1 LLAVVSCR
9 DFSSAWPRI
18 ACPAKGYRTRYNR
31 PLWVPDLMMAEM
43 SVALSRFRFDSGTTM
58 KSIFD
63 RSLPV
68 AGLLFLFGWTAI
80 LPLTAAERR
89 GGRVTQVVRNVSLL
103 APHIA
108 DRPAHLND
116 DVTDGSAV
124 HTGADSRAE
133 LTFADLTITRVG
145 ANSIFSF
152 DQDGRNVSVESGAI
166 LLRVPKGSG
175 GAGIRSSVLTV
186 GITGTTVM
194 FESRPRNYSKLIV
207 LQGSS
212 QAWLTKHPGKK
223 IMVHA
228 GQMLI
233 VKPGAAQLTEPVD
246 IDESLVLRTA
256 ILITEFPPLPS
267 LDLMRRVA
275 ENQKKSG
282 GPLFNPLIDPTGM
295 DARDVNASTRS
306 QPNPHRTPGN
316 GQRKP

>member
-1 LLAVVSCR
+1 MIS
-9 DFSSAWPRI
+9 
-18 ACPAKGYRTRYNR
+18 
-31 PLWVPDLMMAEM
+31 EM
-43 SVALSRFRFDSGTTM
+43 SLALSRFRFDSETTM

-63 RSLPV
+63 RSLPRAV
-68 AGLLFLFGWTAI
+68 LVLLFGWGAI
-80 LPLTAAERR
+80 LPLTAAERT
-89 GGRVTQVVRNVSLL
+89 GGRLTQVVRNVSLFS
-103 APHIA
+103 PHVA
-108 DRPAHLND
+108 ARPARLND

-124 HTGADSRAE
+124 RTGADSRAE
-133 LTFADLTITRVG
+133 LTFPDLTITRVG

-152 DQDGRNVSVESGAI
+152 DQNGRNVNVESGAI

-175 GAGIRSSVLTV
+175 GARIRSSALTV
-186 GITGTTVM
+186 GIMGTTVM
-194 FESRPRNYSKLIV
+194 FESQPRNYSKLIV
-207 LQGSS
+207 LEGSG

-223 IMVHA
+223 ITVRA

-233 VKPGAAQLTEPVD
+233 VKPGAAQLPEPVD

-267 LDLMRRVA
+267 LNLMRSVA

-295 DARDVNASTRS
+295 GARDVNASAHS
-306 QPNPHRTPGN
+306 QPNPQRTPGN

>member
-1 LLAVVSCR
+1 MYERRIPVVFVEIDGFFDVEKAV
-9 DFSSAWPRI
+9 
-18 ACPAKGYRTRYNR
+18 T
-31 PLWVPDLMMAEM
+31 
-43 SVALSRFRFDSGTTM
+43 LSRCRLDSETAM

-63 RSLPV
+63 RSLSR
-68 AGLLFLFGWTAI
+68 AGLVLLFSSGAI
-80 LPLTAAERR
+80 LLLTAAERK
-89 GGRVTQVVRNVSLL
+89 GARVTQVVRNVSLL
-103 APHIA
+103 APHVA
-108 DRPAHLND
+108 ARPARLND

-175 GAGIRSSVLTV
+175 GARIRSSALTV

-207 LQGSS
+207 LEGSG

-223 IMVHA
+223 IAVRA
-228 GQMLI
+228 GQMLL
-233 VKPGAAQLTEPVD
+233 VKQGAAHLPELVD

-267 LDLMRRVA
+267 LDLMRSVA

-282 GPLFNPLIDPTGM
+282 GPLLNPLIDPTGM
-295 DARDVNASTRS
+295 GARDVNASTHS
-306 QPNPHRTPGN
+306 PPNPQRTPGN

>member
-1 LLAVVSCR
+1 
-9 DFSSAWPRI
+9 
-18 ACPAKGYRTRYNR
+18 
-31 PLWVPDLMMAEM
+31 MAEM
-43 SVALSRFRFDSGTTM
+43 SVALSRFRFDSGITM

-152 DQDGRNVSVESGAI
+152 DQGARNVNVESGAI
-166 LLRVPKGSG
+166 LLHIPKDSG
-175 GAGIRSSVLTV
+175 GARIRSSTLTV
-186 GITGTTVM
+186 GMTGTTVM
-194 FESRPRNYSKLIV
+194 FESHPRSYSKLIV
-207 LQGSS
+207 LEGIS

-223 IMVHA
+223 ITVHA
-228 GQMLI
+228 GQML
-233 VKPGAAQLTEPVD
+233 VAKPGATHLPDPVD
-246 IDESLVLRTA
+246 IDENLVLRTA
-256 ILITEFPPLPS
+256 TLITEFSPLPS
-267 LDLMRRVA
+267 LGL
-275 ENQKKSG
+275 
-282 GPLFNPLIDPTGM
+282 
-295 DARDVNASTRS
+295 
-306 QPNPHRTPGN
+306 
-316 GQRKP
+316 

>member
-1 LLAVVSCR
+1 
-9 DFSSAWPRI
+9 
-18 ACPAKGYRTRYNR
+18 
-31 PLWVPDLMMAEM
+31 MMSEM
-43 SVALSRFRFDSGTTM
+43 SMALSRFCLDSETTM
-58 KSIFD
+58 KSIFN
-63 RSLPV
+63 RSLPR
-68 AGLLFLFGWTAI
+68 AGLLLLFSSGAI
-80 LPLTAAERR
+80 LPLTAVERKEA
-89 GGRVTQVVRNVSLL
+89 RVTQVVRDVRLL
-103 APHIA
+103 APHVA
-108 DRPAHLND
+108 RPARLND
-116 DVTDGSAV
+116 DVADGSAV

-133 LTFADLTITRVG
+133 LTSADLTITRVG

-166 LLRVPKGSG
+166 LLRVPKSSG
-175 GAGIRSSVLTV
+175 GARVRSSALTV

-207 LQGSS
+207 LEGSG

-223 IMVHA
+223 IAVHA

-233 VKPGAAQLTEPVD
+233 VKPGAEHLPGPVD

-267 LDLMRRVA
+267 LDLMRSVA

-295 DARDVNASTRS
+295 GARDVNASTRS
-306 QPNPHRTPGN
+306 QPSPQRTPGN

>member
-1 LLAVVSCR
+1 
-9 DFSSAWPRI
+9 
-18 ACPAKGYRTRYNR
+18 
-31 PLWVPDLMMAEM
+31 
-43 SVALSRFRFDSGTTM
+43 VALSHFRFDAETTM

-63 RSLPV
+63 RSLSR
-68 AGLLFLFGWTAI
+68 AGLVLIFSSGAI
-80 LPLTAAERR
+80 LLLTAAERK

-103 APHIA
+103 APHVA
-108 DRPAHLND
+108 ARPARLND

-175 GAGIRSSVLTV
+175 GARIRSSALTV

-207 LQGSS
+207 LEGSS

-223 IMVHA
+223 IAVRA

-233 VKPGAAQLTEPVD
+233 VRPGAEHLPEPVD

-267 LDLMRRVA
+267 LDLMRSVA
-275 ENQKKSG
+275 ENQEKSG
-282 GPLFNPLIDPTGM
+282 GPLLNPLIDPTGM
-295 DARDVNASTRS
+295 GARDVNASTHS
-306 QPNPHRTPGN
+306 PPNPQRTPGN

>member
-1 LLAVVSCR
+1 
-9 DFSSAWPRI
+9 
-18 ACPAKGYRTRYNR
+18 
-31 PLWVPDLMMAEM
+31 
-43 SVALSRFRFDSGTTM
+43 M
-58 KSIFD
+58 KSIFNH
-63 RSLPV
+63 SLPR
-68 AGLLFLFGWTAI
+68 AGLLLLFSSGVI
-80 LPLTAAERR
+80 LLLTAAERKEA
-89 GGRVTQVVRNVSLL
+89 RVTHVVRDVRLL
-103 APHIA
+103 APHVA
-108 DRPAHLND
+108 ARPARLND
-116 DVTDGSAV
+116 DVANGSAV

-133 LTFADLTITRVG
+133 LTFADLTLTRVG

-175 GAGIRSSVLTV
+175 GARIRSSALTV

-207 LQGSS
+207 LEGSG

-223 IMVHA
+223 IAVHA

-233 VKPGAAQLTEPVD
+233 VRPGTEHLPGPVD
-246 IDESLVLRTA
+246 IDENLILRTA

-267 LDLMRRVA
+267 LDLMRSVA

-295 DARDVNASTRS
+295 GARDVNASTRS

>member
-1 LLAVVSCR
+1 
-9 DFSSAWPRI
+9 
-18 ACPAKGYRTRYNR
+18 
-31 PLWVPDLMMAEM
+31 M
-43 SVALSRFRFDSGTTM
+43 ALSRFRFDAETTM
-58 KSIFD
+58 KPIFD
-63 RSLPV
+63 RSLSR
-68 AGLLFLFGWTAI
+68 AGLVLIFSSGAI
-80 LPLTAAERR
+80 LLLTAAERK

-103 APHIA
+103 APHVA
-108 DRPAHLND
+108 ARPALLND
-116 DVTDGSAV
+116 DVTDGSAF
-124 HTGADSRAE
+124 HTGTDSRAE

-152 DQDGRNVSVESGAI
+152 DQDGRHVSVESGAI

-175 GAGIRSSVLTV
+175 GARIRSSALTV

-207 LQGSS
+207 LEGSG

-223 IMVHA
+223 IAVHA

-233 VKPGAAQLTEPVD
+233 VRPGTEHLPEPVD
-246 IDESLVLRTA
+246 IDENLILRTA

-267 LDLMRRVA
+267 LDLMRSVA

-295 DARDVNASTRS
+295 GARDVNASTRS
-306 QPNPHRTPGN
+306 QPNPQRTPGN
-316 GQRKP
+316 GERKP

>member
-1 LLAVVSCR
+1 MSSRRPYR
-9 DFSSAWPRI
+9 D
-18 ACPAKGYRTRYNR
+18 
-31 PLWVPDLMMAEM
+31 MMPEM
-43 SVALSRFRFDSGTTM
+43 SVALSRFRLDSETTV

-63 RSLPV
+63 RSLPR
-68 AGLLFLFGWTAI
+68 AGLVLLFSSGAI
-80 LPLTAAERR
+80 LLLTAAERKV
-89 GGRVTQVVRNVSLL
+89 GRVTQVVRNVTLL
-103 APHIA
+103 APHGA
-108 DRPAHLND
+108 ARPARLND
-116 DVTDGSAV
+116 DVADGSAV
-124 HTGADSRAE
+124 HTGAESRAE

-152 DQDGRNVSVESGAI
+152 DQNGRNVSVESGAI

-175 GAGIRSSVLTV
+175 GARIRSSALTV

-207 LQGSS
+207 LEGSG

-223 IMVHA
+223 IAVRA

-233 VKPGAAQLTEPVD
+233 VKPGAEHLPEPVD

-256 ILITEFPPLPS
+256 TLITEFPPLPS
-267 LDLMRRVA
+267 LALMRSVA

-282 GPLFNPLIDPTGM
+282 GPLINPLIDPTGM

>member
-1 LLAVVSCR
+1 
-9 DFSSAWPRI
+9 
-18 ACPAKGYRTRYNR
+18 
-31 PLWVPDLMMAEM
+31 M
-43 SVALSRFRFDSGTTM
+43 SVALSRFRLDSETTM

-63 RSLPV
+63 RSLPR
-68 AGLLFLFGWTAI
+68 AGLVLLFSSGAI
-80 LPLTAAERR
+80 LLLTAAERKV
-89 GGRVTQVVRNVSLL
+89 GRVTQVVRNVSLL
-103 APHIA
+103 APHVA
-108 DRPAHLND
+108 ARPARLND
-116 DVTDGSAV
+116 DVADGSAV

-152 DQDGRNVSVESGAI
+152 EQDGRNVSIESGAI

-175 GAGIRSSVLTV
+175 GARIHSSALTV

-207 LQGSS
+207 LEGSS

-223 IMVHA
+223 IAVRA

-233 VKPGAAQLTEPVD
+233 VKPGVEHLPEPVD
-246 IDESLVLRTA
+246 IDENLILRTA

-267 LDLMRRVA
+267 LNLMRSVA
-275 ENQKKSG
+275 EKQKKSG

-295 DARDVNASTRS
+295 GARDVNASTRS
-306 QPNPHRTPGN
+306 QPNPNRTPGN
-316 GQRKP
+316 GQSKP

>member
-1 LLAVVSCR
+1 
-9 DFSSAWPRI
+9 
-18 ACPAKGYRTRYNR
+18 
-31 PLWVPDLMMAEM
+31 MMSEM
-43 SVALSRFRFDSGTTM
+43 SVALSRFRFDSETTM

-63 RSLPV
+63 RSLPR
-68 AGLLFLFGWTAI
+68 AGLVLLFSWGAVL
-80 LPLTAAERR
+80 LLTAAERKV
-89 GGRVTQVVRNVSLL
+89 GRVTQVVRNVSLL
-103 APHIA
+103 APHVA
-108 DRPAHLND
+108 ARPARLND
-116 DVTDGSAV
+116 DVADGSAV

-175 GAGIRSSVLTV
+175 GARIRSSALTV

-207 LQGSS
+207 LEGRG

-223 IMVHA
+223 IAVHA

-233 VKPGAAQLTEPVD
+233 VKPGAAHLPEPAD
-246 IDESLVLRTA
+246 IDENLILRTA

-267 LDLMRRVA
+267 LDLMRSVA

-295 DARDVNASTRS
+295 GARDVNASTRS
-306 QPNPHRTPGN
+306 QPSPHRTPGN